1 MTNVMLIHTW
11 THSYLKFH
19 SSVRNDGFDLYDA
32 ILGEE
37 KDGRKANDKREDEI
51 VSFIPDGNTKT

>member
-1 MTNVMLIHTW
+1 MLIHTW
-11 THSYLKFH
+11 TKSYLKFH

-37 KDGRKANDKREDEI
+37 KGGHKAEDKPEEI
-51 VSFIPDGNTKT
+51 ISYIPQDASAKT